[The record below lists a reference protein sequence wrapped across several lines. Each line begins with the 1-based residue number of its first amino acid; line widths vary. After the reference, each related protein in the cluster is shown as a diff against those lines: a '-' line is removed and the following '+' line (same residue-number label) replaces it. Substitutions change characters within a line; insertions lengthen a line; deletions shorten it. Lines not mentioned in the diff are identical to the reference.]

1 MCGSGIGGF
10 VFAPLSQYLIDKY
23 TWKGAMWIIS
33 AIALNGVV
41 VASLLRPLEHR
52 SNFKGKKF
60 MEMKVVQTLE
70 PVDEEKR
77 KCCDPSAMFD
87 FPLLKSPTFLLYG
100 ISCFLCMLGETTLR
114 VEI

>member
-1 MCGSGIGGF
+1 M
-10 VFAPLSQYLIDKY
+10 FAPLSQYLIDRY

-60 MEMKVVQTLE
+60 MEVKVVQTLQ

-77 KCCDPSAMFD
+77 TCCDPAAMFD

-100 ISCFLCMLGETTLR
+100 ISCFLCMLGEKFNIHLLE
-114 VEI
+114 V